1 MLQEDFIFYP
11 DNYFIG
17 DPAGWGMPFEDV
29 IFPSADGLKLHGWFV
44 PAKGDIT
51 LLWCHGNAGNISY
64 RLDNLKLMHQ
74 RLGVNM
80 FLFDYRGYGLSQGKP
95 TEEGTYLDAEAA
107 LEYLHGRNDI
117 DAKAI
122 VIFGRSLGGAVA
134 VDLASKHPCLGLI
147 LESTFSSVGALFPG
161 LVAEVLP
168 IEYSSISKIGSIK
181 APLLM
186 LHGDIDEV
194 VPYPSGQ
201 ELFEAANEPKE
212 FYTIVGAGHND
223 TYITGGEDY
232 IAVLERFIAGLGRP

>member
-29 IFPSADGLKLHGWFV
+29 IFSTGDGFKLHGWFV
-44 PAKGDIT
+44 PGKGDIT

-64 RLDNLKLMHQ
+64 RLDNLQLLHE
-74 RLGVNM
+74 RLGVNI

-95 TEEGTYLDAEAA
+95 TEEGTYLDAEAS
-107 LEYLHGRNDI
+107 LDYLHSRTDT
-117 DAKAI
+117 DKEAI

-134 VDLASKHPCLGLI
+134 VDLAGRQPCLGLI

-168 IEYSSISKIGSIK
+168 IDYDSISKIGRVK

-232 IAVLERFIAGLGRP
+232 IATWERFIAGLVRP